1 MKMPWGKFK
10 EIEIYKLPSSYLLWI
25 AENVQENDPYNV
37 KIVKEADEEWQHR
50 EKHNNHFEEWE
61 G

>member
-1 MKMPWGKFK
+1 MKMPWGMHKNT
-10 EIEIYKLPSSYLLWI
+10 EIYKLPSSYLLWI
-25 AENVQENDPYNV
+25 AENVEETDQWNT

-50 EKHNNHFEEWE
+50 EKHNNYFEEWE

>member
-10 EIEIYKLPSSYLLWI
+10 NIEIYKLPSSYLLWI
-25 AENVQENDPYNV
+25 AENVEETDQYNA

-50 EKHNNHFEEWE
+50 EKYNNHFEEWE